1 MGLKIELKPQER
13 FIIGGAVVKNGDSRT
28 ELIIENRVPIL
39 REKDILSID
48 KADTPCKRIYFLL
61 QLMYVEGKD
70 LAEFQ
75 KNYWDLVRDVARAAP
90 SLIGFVDTISEHI
103 ISNRYYQA
111 LKVAR
116 QLIKREERLVHDA
129 GNATGSVPENP

>member
-39 REKDILSID
+39 REKDILSVD

-75 KNYWDLVRDVARAAP
+75 KTYWDLVRDVVRAAP
-90 SLIGFVDTISEHI
+90 SLIGFIDAISEHI

-116 QLIKREERLVHDA
+116 QLIKREEKLIHDA
-129 GNATGSVPENP
+129 GQATGSVPENP

>member
-13 FIIGGAVVKNGDSRT
+13 FIIGGAVVKNGNSRT
-28 ELIIENRVPIL
+28 ELIIENRVPLL

-75 KNYWDLVRDVARAAP
+75 KTYWDLVRDVVKAAP
-90 SLIGFVDTISEHI
+90 SLIGFVDAISEHI

-111 LKVAR
+111 LKIAK
-116 QLIKREERLVHDA
+116 QLIKREEKLVYDA
-129 GNATGSVPENP
+129 GKETGNVPENP

>member
-39 REKDILSID
+39 REKDILSVD

-75 KNYWDLVRDVARAAP
+75 KTYWDLVRDVVRAAP
-90 SLIGFVDTISEHI
+90 SLIGFIDAISEHI

-111 LKVAR
+111 LKIAR
-116 QLIKREERLVHDA
+116 QLIKREEKLVHDA

>member
-39 REKDILSID
+39 REKDILSVD

-61 QLMYVEGKD
+61 QLMYVEGKH

-75 KNYWDLVRDVARAAP
+75 KTYWDLVRDVVRAAP
-90 SLIGFVDTISEHI
+90 SLIGFLDAISEHI

-111 LKVAR
+111 LKIAR
-116 QLIKREERLVHDA
+116 QLIKQEEKLVHDA
-129 GNATGSVPENP
+129 GKATGSVPENP

>member
-39 REKDILSID
+39 REKDILSVD

-75 KNYWDLVRDVARAAP
+75 KTYWDLVRDVVRAAP
-90 SLIGFVDTISEHI
+90 SLIGFVDAISEHI

-111 LKVAR
+111 LKIAR
-116 QLIKREERLVHDA
+116 QLIKREEKLVHDA
-129 GNATGSVPENP
+129 GKSSGSLSENP

>member
-39 REKDILSID
+39 REKDILSVD
-48 KADTPCKRIYFLL
+48 RVDTPCKRIYFLL

-75 KNYWDLVRDVARAAP
+75 KTYWDLVRDVVRAAP
-90 SLIGFVDTISEHI
+90 SLIGFIDAISEHI

-111 LKVAR
+111 LKIAR
-116 QLIKREERLVHDA
+116 QLIKREEKLVHDA

>member
-39 REKDILSID
+39 REKDILSVD

-75 KNYWDLVRDVARAAP
+75 KTYWDLVRDVVRAAP
-90 SLIGFVDTISEHI
+90 SLIGFVDAISEHI

-116 QLIKREERLVHDA
+116 QLIKREEKLVHDA
-129 GNATGSVPENP
+129 GKTTGSIPENP

>member
-13 FIIGGAVVKNGDSRT
+13 FIIGGAIVKNGDSRT

>member
-13 FIIGGAVVKNGDSRT
+13 FIIGGAVVKNGSSRT

-39 REKDILSID
+39 REKDILSVD

-61 QLMYVEGKD
+61 QLMYIEGKD

-75 KNYWDLVRDVARAAP
+75 KTYWELVRDVVRAAP
-90 SLIGFVDTISEHI
+90 SLTGFIDVISEHI

-116 QLIKREERLVHDA
+116 QLIKQGEKLVHDA
-129 GNATGSVPENP
+129 GKAVRGLSENP

>member
-39 REKDILSID
+39 REKDILSVD

-75 KNYWDLVRDVARAAP
+75 KTYWDLVRDVVKAAP
-90 SLIGFVDTISEHI
+90 SLIGFIDAISEHL

-111 LKVAR
+111 LKVAK
-116 QLIKREERLVHDA
+116 QLIKREEKLVHDA
-129 GNATGSVPENP
+129 GKTTGSVPENP

>member
-39 REKDILSID
+39 REKDILSVD

-75 KNYWDLVRDVARAAP
+75 KTYWDLVRDVVRAAP
-90 SLIGFVDTISEHI
+90 SLIGFLDAISEHI

-111 LKVAR
+111 LKIAR
-116 QLIKREERLVHDA
+116 QLIKQEEKLVHDA
-129 GNATGSVPENP
+129 GKATGSVPENP

>member
-13 FIIGGAVVKNGDSRT
+13 FIIGGAIVKNGDSRT

-75 KNYWDLVRDVARAAP
+75 KTYWDLDRDVVRAAP
-90 SLIGFVDTISEHI
+90 SLIGFIDAISEHI

-111 LKVAR
+111 LKIAR
-116 QLIKREERLVHDA
+116 QLIKREEKLVHDA

>member
-39 REKDILSID
+39 REKDILSVD

-75 KNYWDLVRDVARAAP
+75 KTYWDLVRDVVRAAP
-90 SLIGFVDTISEHI
+90 SLIGFVDAISEHI

-111 LKVAR
+111 LKIAR
-116 QLIKREERLVHDA
+116 QLIKREEKLVNDA
-129 GNATGSVPENP
+129 GKATGSIPENP

>member
-39 REKDILSID
+39 REKDILSVD
-48 KADTPCKRIYFLL
+48 RADTPCKRIYFLL

-75 KNYWDLVRDVARAAP
+75 KTYWDLVRDVVRAAP
-90 SLIGFVDTISEHI
+90 SLIGFIDAISEHI

-111 LKVAR
+111 LKIAK
-116 QLIKREERLVHDA
+116 QLIKREEKLVHDA
-129 GNATGSVPENP
+129 GKATGSVPENP

>member
-39 REKDILSID
+39 REKDILSVD

-75 KNYWDLVRDVARAAP
+75 KTYWDLVRDVVRAAP
-90 SLIGFVDTISEHI
+90 SLIGFVDAISEHI

-111 LKVAR
+111 LKIAR
-116 QLIKREERLVHDA
+116 QLIKREEQLVHDA
-129 GNATGSVPENP
+129 GKSTGSLSENP